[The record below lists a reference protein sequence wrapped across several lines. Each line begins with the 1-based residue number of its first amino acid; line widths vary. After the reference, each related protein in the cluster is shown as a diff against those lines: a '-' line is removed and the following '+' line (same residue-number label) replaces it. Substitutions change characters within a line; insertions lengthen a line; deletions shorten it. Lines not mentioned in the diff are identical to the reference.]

1 MTAWIECLDMSR
13 PWFSGDFWSNL
24 QGIHGFAAVLTFE
37 LQDLT
42 VETAR
47 RGLSMGG
54 QVDKILLKHTVT
66 MLVELGVQGKNVFG
80 SAHLDSSWL
89 IDLRDHEEMF
99 YDVLLQYSTF
109 LMAFTHVYILLL

>member
-1 MTAWIECLDMSR
+1 MTAWIKCLDMST
-13 PWFSGDFWSNL
+13 PWFSGDFWSKL

-42 VETAR
+42 VETA
-47 RGLSMGG
+47 